1 MKFMS
6 FNDWI
11 LSKES
16 SAFTRARQAAA
27 LGLGPDIP
35 DASMNSR
42 STASPWMI
50 EGKKK
55 KKKNKKK
62 KKKKSEKSKK
72 NS

>member
-6 FNDWI
+6 FNDWV

-16 SAFTRARQAAA
+16 SAFTRSRQAAA

-42 STASPWMI
+42 STASPWML

-55 KKKNKKK
+55 KKKKKK
-62 KKKKSEKSKK
+62 KKRSEKSKK